1 MKTLKTT
8 LAVIAATFLALGL
21 LASPSSAAIGVDDK
35 PVSGSLNPWNDAAG
49 AAFNPAPTSFETG
62 QVARFQANFDNASA
76 GRTVRLYRVG
86 STTAVATTTA
96 NGSGNAYLNY
106 TVASGSQQ
114 LFAEDSSDRETETE
128 AYTGTA
134 PAPATATLDQP
145 NDTYG
150 KSWTAHFT
158 PKVNGQATSLQ
169 VREICTYETDETNP
183 ESGGFDSTVKQAE
196 CKGPWKTVA
205 TSKQNSNGDSTF
217 AIPSKLEVKHTYRAI
232 SGTGKSNEVSFAPPL
247 ETPNPTGIA
256 QVHFDT
262 YEGDAVNTRDRYFE
276 GQFSM
281 RGSNATGQ
289 SCSDVAP
296 IMKSTMKGRGNY
308 SWSFPKKSFTLKI
321 DKKTNLCGLGTSKKY
336 ALVANDYDK
345 SLLRNSLAGY
355 VGSKL
360 DGLDWSPKSTPVDF
374 YMNGSYRG
382 SYLLIER
389 IAIQGSVTNA
399 YETPADT
406 YSNRVN
412 IDELTGDQTSS
423 SEITGGYV
431 LEWDFRK
438 GADYNAYLGSDSGY
452 VGVKEP
458 ENDLDREGDNTGD
471 GISSAQRSYISNYL
485 NTVDSSL
492 RGGPDAW
499 DKYIDR
505 DSAIDYY
512 IAMEYLKPVDGNMWA
527 SVYMY
532 KPRGG
537 KLHFGP
543 LWDFD
548 LAAGSATRAGN
559 VASSSSFYLKNNLGI
574 SAQQDTSNGKTWF
587 NRLNEFPSFRNAVAD
602 RWDEIKGSL
611 DTTGYLTTQRNL
623 IDDSADLNFQK
634 WGHSSRIS
642 EYQVIKSSWSSDVNY
657 LRDWASARKS
667 WLGGSSGF

>member
-1 MKTLKTT
+1 MKTFKTT
-8 LAVIAATFLALGL
+8 LALIAATLMALGL
-21 LASPSSAAIGVDDK
+21 LASPSSAATGVDDK
-35 PVSGSLNPWNDAAG
+35 PVSGSLNAWDDGAG
-49 AAFNPAPTSFETG
+49 AAMNPQPSSFETG
-62 QVARFQANFDNASA
+62 QVARFQANFASSSA

-86 STTAVATTTA
+86 SSTAVASATA

-106 TVASGSQQ
+106 TVVAGDQQ
-114 LFAEDSSDRETETE
+114 LFAETSTDLETETD
-128 AYTGTA
+128 AYSGTA

-145 NDTYG
+145 NDTFG

-158 PKVNGQATSLQ
+158 PKVNGQSTKLE

-183 ESGGFDSTVKQAE
+183 ETGAFDPDVSQKN
-196 CKGPWKTVA
+196 CKGPWRTVA

-217 AIPSKLEVKHTYRAI
+217 SIPSKLEVKHTYRAS
-232 SGTGKSNEVSFAPPL
+232 SGTGKSNEVEFAPPL
-247 ETPNPTGIA
+247 ETPNPTGLA

-262 YEGDAVNTRDRYFE
+262 YEGDAVNTRSRYFE

-281 RGSNATGQ
+281 RAGSA
-289 SCSDVAP
+289 CSKVDP
-296 IMKSTMKGRGNY
+296 MMKSVMKGRGNY

-321 DKKTNLCGLGTSKKY
+321 DKKTNLCGMGVGKKY

-360 DGLDWSPKSTPVDF
+360 DGLDWTPKSTPVDF

-399 YETPADT
+399 YEDPPDT

-412 IDELTGDQTSS
+412 IDELTGDQNGS

-458 ENDLDREGDNTGD
+458 ENDLDREGDNTGN
-471 GISSAQRSYISNYL
+471 GISSAQKTWIKNYL
-485 NTVDSSL
+485 NTVDNSL

-505 DSAIDYY
+505 ESAIDYY

-532 KPRGG
+532 KPRGE

-574 SAQQDTSNGKTWF
+574 SAQQDTTNGKTWF
-587 NRLNEFPSFRNAVAD
+587 NRLNEFPSFRAAVAD

-623 IDDSADLNFQK
+623 IEDSAALNFQK

-642 EYQVIKSSWSSDVNY
+642 EYQVIKSSWSADVSY
-657 LRDWASARKS
+657 LRDWAAARKS

>member
-1 MKTLKTT
+1 MKTLKTI
-8 LAVIAATFLALGL
+8 LAVTAATLLALGL

-35 PVSGSLNPWNDAAG
+35 PVSGSLSVWDNDAG
-49 AAFNPAPTSFETG
+49 AASNPQPTSFETG
-62 QVARFQANFDNASA
+62 QVARFQANFASSSA

-86 STTAVATTTA
+86 SANAVATATA
-96 NGSGNAYLNY
+96 NSSGNAYLNY
-106 TVASGSQQ
+106 TVVAGAQQ
-114 LFAEDSSDRETETE
+114 LFAEDTSDVETETDN
-128 AYTGTA
+128 YTGTA

-158 PKVNGQATSLQ
+158 PKVSGQATSLQ

-183 ESGGFDSTVKQAE
+183 ENGAFDKDVKQAD
-196 CKGPWKTVA
+196 CKGPWRTVA

-217 AIPSKLEVKHTYRAI
+217 SIPSKLEVKHTYRAI
-232 SGTGKSNEVSFAPPL
+232 SGTGKSNEVEFAPPL
-247 ETPNPTGIA
+247 EKPNPTGLA

-262 YEGDAVNTRDRYFE
+262 YEGDDVNTRSRYFE

-281 RGSNATGQ
+281 RSSSKGPT
-289 SCSDVAP
+289 CSEVAP
-296 IMKSTMKGRGNY
+296 MMKSVMKGRGNY
-308 SWSFPKKSFTLKI
+308 SWTFPKKSFTLKI
-321 DKKTNLCGLGTSKKY
+321 DKKTNLCGMGTSKKY

-360 DGLDWSPKSTPVDF
+360 DGLDWTPKSTPVDF

-389 IAIQGSVTNA
+389 VAIQGPQTD
-399 YETPADT
+399 DT
-406 YSNRVN
+406 YSPRVD
-412 IDELTGDQTSS
+412 IDELSS
-423 SEITGGYV
+423 ASPASDVSGGYV

-438 GADYNAYLGSDSGY
+438 GADYNAHLGSDSGY

-458 ENDLDREGDNTGD
+458 ENDYDREGDNTGE
-471 GISSAQRSYISNYL
+471 GITSAQKTYISNYL
-485 NTVDSSL
+485 NTVDNSL

-512 IAMEYLKPVDGNMWA
+512 IAMEYMKPVDGNMWA

-532 KPRGG
+532 KPRNG

-548 LAAGSATRAGN
+548 LAAGSADRAGN
-559 VASSSSFYLKNNLGI
+559 VVSPSSFYLKNNLGV
-574 SAQQDTSNGKTWF
+574 SAQQDTTNGKTWF
-587 NRLNEFPSFRNAVAD
+587 NRLNEFPSFRAAVAA

-611 DTTGYLTTQRNL
+611 DTTGYLNTQKAL
-623 IDDSADLNFQK
+623 IEDSAALNFQR
-634 WGHSSRIS
+634 WSHSSRIS
-642 EYQVIKSSWSSDVNY
+642 DVQVIKSSWSADVNY
-657 LRDWASARKS
+657 LRDWAAARKS

>member
-8 LAVIAATFLALGL
+8 LALIAATLLSLGL

-35 PVSGSLNPWNDAAG
+35 GVSGSLNPWDNDAG
-49 AAFNPAPTSFETG
+49 VAFDPAPTSFETG
-62 QVARFQANFDNASA
+62 QVARFQANFASAAA
-76 GRTVRLYRVG
+76 GRTVRLFRVG
-86 STTAVATTTA
+86 SATAVATATA
-96 NGSGNAYLNY
+96 NSSGNAYLNY
-106 TVASGSQQ
+106 TVVSGAQQ
-114 LFAEDSSDRETETE
+114 LFAETSTDLETETE
-128 AYTGTA
+128 SYTGTA

-145 NDTYG
+145 NDTFG

-158 PKVNGQATSLQ
+158 PKVSGQTTTLQ

-183 ESGGFDSTVKQAE
+183 ENGAFDKDVKQAD

-217 AIPSKLEVKHTYRAI
+217 SIPSKLEVKHTYRAI
-232 SGTGKSNEVSFAPPL
+232 SGTGKSNEVEFAPPL
-247 ETPNPTGIA
+247 ETPNPTGVA

-281 RGSNATGQ
+281 RGNSATGQ
-289 SCSDVAP
+289 SCSAVAP

-308 SWSFPKKSFTLKI
+308 SWSFPKKSFTLKV
-321 DKKTNLCGLGTSKKY
+321 DKKTNLCGLGTSKKW
-336 ALVANDYDK
+336 ALIANDYDK

-360 DGLDWSPKSTPVDF
+360 DGMDWTPKSTPVDF

-389 IAIQGSVTNA
+389 IAIQGPKTDN
-399 YETPADT
+399 T
-406 YSNRVN
+406 YSPRVD
-412 IDELTGDQTSS
+412 IDELSS
-423 SEITGGYV
+423 SSTASEIDGGYV

-438 GADYNAYLGSDSGY
+438 GADYNVNLGSDSGY

-458 ENDLDREGDNTGD
+458 ENDLDREGDNTGE
-471 GISSAQRSYISNYL
+471 GITSAQKTWIKDYL
-485 NTVDSSL
+485 NKVDNSL

-505 DSAIDYY
+505 ESAIDYY
-512 IAMEYLKPVDGNMWA
+512 IAMEYMKPVDGNMWA

-532 KPRGG
+532 KPRGE

-559 VASSSSFYLKNNLGI
+559 VASSSSFYLRNNLGI
-574 SAQQDTSNGKTWF
+574 SAQQDTTNGKTWF

-611 DTTGYLTTQRNL
+611 DTTDYLTTQRNL
-623 IDDSADLNFQK
+623 IDDSAALNFQK

-657 LRDWASARKS
+657 LRDWAAARKS